1 MAWLPCALVPGRV
14 RQGFLS
20 YFKIKEQR
28 ARNKDKEQNRMH
40 NFRQLLIWK
49 EGMAIA
55 KAAYLMINDL
65 PSLEKFGLISQISRC
80 AVSVPS
86 NIAEGSSR
94 SSNKEFAH
102 FLSIAL
108 GSLFELETQILLSV
122 DLGFLAFENV
132 ESLLSEIIQ
141 LQKKIAT
148 FKKTLI

>member
-1 MAWLPCALVPGRV
+1 
-14 RQGFLS
+14 
-20 YFKIKEQR
+20 
-28 ARNKDKEQNRMH
+28 MH
-40 NFRQLLIWK
+40 NFRQLQIWK
-49 EGMAIA
+49 EGMGIA
-55 KAAYLMINDL
+55 KATYLLINDM
-65 PSLEKFGLISQISRC
+65 PSVEKFGLISQISRC

-94 SSNKEFAH
+94 SSNKEFSH

-122 DLGFLAFENV
+122 DLGFLVSGNV
-132 ESLLSEIIQ
+132 ESLIVKIIQ

>member
-1 MAWLPCALVPGRV
+1 
-14 RQGFLS
+14 
-20 YFKIKEQR
+20 
-28 ARNKDKEQNRMH
+28 MH
-40 NFRQLLIWK
+40 NFRQLQIWR
-49 EGMAIA
+49 EGMFIA
-55 KAAYLMINDL
+55 KATYLLTNNM
-65 PSLEKFGLISQISRC
+65 PSAEKFGLISQISRC

-122 DLGFLAFENV
+122 DLGFLASENV
-132 ESLLSEIIQ
+132 ESLLNEIIL
-141 LQKKIAT
+141 LQKKIST

>member
-1 MAWLPCALVPGRV
+1 MERRYGNSKSNL
-14 RQGFLS
+14 FT
-20 YFKIKEQR
+20 
-28 ARNKDKEQNRMH
+28 
-40 NFRQLLIWK
+40 
-49 EGMAIA
+49 
-55 KAAYLMINDL
+55 AYNL
-65 PSLEKFGLISQISRC
+65 PSVEKFGLVSQISRC

-122 DLGFLAFENV
+122 DLGFLTSENV
-132 ESLLSEIIQ
+132 ELLLSEIIQ